1 MSLKRLVTKTKYIQ
15 AKELYK
21 EASICY
27 IRSYYILLNPS
38 DYHGVIES
46 MQHCFELSLKSLWLV
61 VGLTYPSTHDAGKKI
76 EKITNRYNKILPN
89 LDFELW
95 AKIEEWIRTKS
106 EYMADLH
113 HKTIYGDEDNNIPA
127 SKLFSEKEMRD
138 IIRNVSMF
146 HTFIK
151 GPIQWIGNA
160 LNLLTDEERLDLERK
175 VQQANLILS
184 NPQKFKEIRKK
195 IDEFFVL

>member
-1 MSLKRLVTKTKYIQ
+1 MSIKRLVTKTKYIQ

-27 IRSYYILLNPS
+27 RRSYFILLNPL
-38 DYHGVIES
+38 DHHGVIES

-61 VGLTYPSTHDAGKKI
+61 VGLTYPNIHDAGKKI
-76 EKITNRYNKILPN
+76 EKITNRYRKILPN
-89 LDFELW
+89 VDFELW
-95 AKIEEWIRTKS
+95 AKIEEWVRTKS
-106 EYMADLH
+106 EYIADLH
-113 HKTIYGDEDNNIPA
+113 HKTIYGDEDRNIPA
-127 SKLFSEKEMRD
+127 SKLFSEEEMLN
-138 IIRNVSMF
+138 IIHNVSVF

-151 GPIQWIGNA
+151 GPIQLIGNA

-175 VQQANLILS
+175 VQQTKLMLS

-195 IDEFFVL
+195 VDEFFAL